1 MSQKGSS
8 RFLKELGINI
18 TIEEIA
24 DSYSKEKN
32 RSSSLI
38 RPLQSVYD
46 QQIAVEDRIL
56 RDERWCPPMPNHS
69 PLLINFEQ
77 IQKYISKKNSR
88 MMHARALEVLS
99 CVANNIISLDAPAAR
114 SHTSLFRKFLT
125 NVRLIGAPSERGY
138 AMVADLAD
146 KVDDAFVIKVQRDA
160 EQGSNFS
167 RYTMRHE
174 VIVGLILNQ
183 LRAIIPNF
191 AYVFGSFECGSPIL
205 TVRDSSFSVESDAVK
220 AVDPKRS
227 MEPRI
232 ESWCRGGEIQT
243 YAIYE
248 NIRGAISLKEYV
260 KNCTSQQYMDIIIQ
274 IMYALKIA
282 YERVGFTHYDLHNDN
297 VMVRNYDRDAFYI
310 PYEGDY
316 VFASKIATIIDFGMS
331 HVNYTI
337 PETGRVISL
346 GIKEP
351 DGARGNAGVLQ
362 YGIYM
367 DRPNPIIDCYKILW
381 WTLYTMLE
389 HNKKVYMEMR
399 ELMRYFHKTDS
410 FDSIF
415 VNYPEHIYGIVPTFG
430 TKILT
435 EQSSKFSYNE
445 FIRFC
450 REYCDYKGLDDPVVR
465 AEDLPPEAK
474 ADVLVC
480 RMACF
485 TNPVFTE
492 DSSTAIIDTAE
503 EMNDLFEP
511 IMIRAADIRYKI
523 KSASD
528 SHKKKLQT
536 MLDDLTESFLKLK
549 KQYGPKLDGILKRF
563 VTSIN
568 DQIAGLK
575 PIEYIRIPERN
586 PMTIFEP
593 EIFMMLNTQLRIV
606 STHLDTM
613 DSIKNNIEI
622 VDNLKWIFDIE
633 SGYEPNISMFK
644 AKDSREKLKGY
655 VNNDLVLLKRT
666 FRDFDLDK
674 FTGLGELL
682 LHGYSNL
689 FY

>member
-1 MSQKGSS
+1 MSQKGQP

-18 TIEEIA
+18 TINDLAEG
-24 DSYSKEKN
+24 YSKEKS
-32 RSSSLI
+32 RSNSLV
-38 RPLQSVYD
+38 RPLQTIFD
-46 QQIAVEDRIL
+46 QQIAIEDRIL

-69 PLLINFEQ
+69 PMLVDFDQ
-77 IQKYISKKNSR
+77 VKKYMSKKNSQ
-88 MMHARALEVLS
+88 MMHARALEALA
-99 CVANNIISLDAPAAR
+99 CVANNIISLDSPAAR

-125 NVRLIGAPSERGY
+125 NVRLLSTDSERGY
-138 AMVADLAD
+138 AMVVDLAD

-160 EQGSNFS
+160 SQGSVFS

-191 AYVFGSFECGSPIL
+191 AYVFGSFECGGPIL
-205 TVRDSSFSVESDAVK
+205 TVRDSSFSHESDAVK
-220 AVDPKRS
+220 AVNPKHLI
-227 MEPRI
+227 EPRV

-248 NIRGAISLKEYV
+248 NIRDATTLKEYV
-260 KNCTSQQYMDIIIQ
+260 KDCTSQQYIDIMIQ

-282 YERVGFTHYDLHNDN
+282 YERVGFTHYDLHTGNIL
-297 VMVRNYDRDAFYI
+297 VRPHDREAFYI

-316 VFASKIATIIDFGMS
+316 VFASKIATIIDYGMS

-337 PETGRVISL
+337 PENGRVISL

-351 DGARGNAGVLQ
+351 EGSYGNASMLQ
-362 YGIYM
+362 HGIYM
-367 DRPNPIIDCYKILW
+367 DRSNPIIDCYKILW

-415 VNYPEHIYGIVPTFG
+415 INYPEHIYGIIPTFG
-430 TKILT
+430 TKILI
-435 EQSSKFSYNE
+435 EQSTKFSYNE

-450 REYCDYKGLDDPVVR
+450 REYCDYKNLDDPVVR

-485 TNPVFTE
+485 TDPVFTE

-511 IMIRAADIRYKI
+511 IILRAADLRDKL
-523 KSASD
+523 KTASD
-528 SHKKKLQT
+528 SYKKKLQI
-536 MLDDLTESFLKLK
+536 MLDDLTDSFLKLK
-549 KQYGPKLDGILKRF
+549 AQYSPKLDGILQEF
-563 VTSIN
+563 VKSIN
-568 DQIAGLK
+568 SQIESLNS
-575 PIEYIRIPERN
+575 IEYIRIPERN

-593 EIFMMLNTQLRIV
+593 EIFMLLNTQLRTV
-606 STHLDTM
+606 GTHLDSM

-622 VDNLKWIFDIE
+622 IDNLKWIFDIE

-644 AKDSREKLKGY
+644 VKDSREKLKGY
-655 VNNDLVLLKRT
+655 VSNDLVLLRRT

-674 FTGLGELL
+674 FTSLGDLL

-689 FY
+689 F